1 MTKKCEIKQSRAT
14 TWLKF
19 YSENYLWGSTRSEL
33 NPDER
38 SVWVDFL
45 CLAAMKFGEVEVYSR
60 DQLAQQLLIPQD
72 LLDRSI
78 EKFIEYG
85 KIKRKLNK
93 KEKKEVFT
101 IINWDRY
108 QADYLTKRLKK
119 SSAYEEK
126 ERIEKTE
133 KSDTETQPRL
143 EERRGENITLKEI
156 TSKDI
161 KNVISGNAKSFN
173 PEASEDSSPLASSS
187 NALTEE
193 NPIKEAFLSKLKSIK
208 HYPFDE
214 SLDSMLFDD
223 IETKCPGLDI
233 LRHLDEEID
242 WMIGAPEYIE
252 TEPDI
257 RQEIKESLEDAY
269 EEEKGVKNE

>member
-60 DQLAQQLLIPQD
+60 DQLAKQLLIPKD

-85 KIKRKLNK
+85 KIKRKPYK
-93 KEKKEVFT
+93 KEKKEVFI

-108 QADYLTKRLKK
+108 QADYLTKRKKK
-119 SSAYEEK
+119 SNTYEEK
-126 ERIEKTE
+126 ERIKKTE
-133 KSDTETQPRL
+133 KSDTENQPRV

-161 KNVISGNAKSFN
+161 KNVISGNAKSSN
-173 PEASEDSSPLASSS
+173 AEAPEDSSPLSSSS
-187 NALTEE
+187 NAFTGEE
-193 NPIKEAFLSKLKSIK
+193 NPIKEAFLSKLKSIR

-223 IETKCPGLDI
+223 IETEFPGLETPI
-233 LRHLDEEID
+233 YKKMKTLGHMPLAVYCLLARLG
-242 WMIGAPEYIE
+242 IGHWLPG
-252 TEPDI
+252 
-257 RQEIKESLEDAY
+257 S
-269 EEEKGVKNE
+269 